1 MIYKKIFFPIGGG
14 NELEERLY
22 GAFLIAKYF
31 NTNLEVLQSYFDTS
45 KTIVEGLY
53 LPKDIHNSID
63 EVLNNRLIDEK
74 ERFLGLVEKVKND
87 LDIKEDENLKIDVK
101 MKEGIRSSMI
111 ELYSKISDIVI
122 AATPPSGVP
131 TATFETIIQKTGKSV
146 IMFPR
151 EMKSFSLDS
160 IVIGWNNTP
169 ESSRA
174 LTSSIE
180 LLKVAKRVEIITGK
194 DYIKYDTLLEEMIE
208 YLKMHGI
215 TATSKVV
222 RMTMVPGEAL
232 LNYAI
237 DGKFDLIV
245 AGTHGQKGLRE
256 LMFGGTTRYFLE
268 NSNIPVFLSH

>member
-1 MIYKKIFFPIGGG
+1 MVYKKIFFPIGGG

-256 LMFGGTTRYFLE
+256 LMFGGTT
-268 NSNIPVFLSH
+268 